1 MRIGVIIQARLKSK
15 RLPGKILMDLGGRP
29 MIWHLWHRLAELKL
43 PIIIAVPEGEAREIS
58 SAIRPREE
66 VFINEGPE
74 DDVLARYHYAARGM
88 ALDAVIRVT
97 GDCPLIAPEAVRRVL
112 YPFQTL
118 YRAHPYMA
126 NDLLASYPDGLGI
139 EIFTVSALERAHILA
154 DKPEQREHVSP
165 FMRRDKLNNPL
176 NISCPI
182 NGIADLKLSIDT
194 QEDLDF
200 VRAVDAAEPR
210 DFSLQSTLEAIE
222 RVKAQD
228 HA

>member
-1 MRIGVIIQARLKSK
+1 MRIGLIIQARLNSK

-29 MIWHLWHRLAELKL
+29 LIWHLWHRLAELKL
-43 PIIIAVPEGEAREIS
+43 PIIIAVPEGEAAEIS
-58 SAIRPREE
+58 RAVRPREE
-66 VFINEGPE
+66 VFFNEGPE

-97 GDCPLIAPEAVRRVL
+97 GDCPLIAPEAIQRVL
-112 YPFQTL
+112 CPFQAL
-118 YRAHPYMA
+118 YMAHPYMA
-126 NDLLASYPDGLGI
+126 NDILASYPDGLGV
-139 EIFTVSALERAHILA
+139 EIFTVSALERAHIQA
-154 DKPEQREHVSP
+154 DKAADREHVSP
-165 FMRRDKLNNPL
+165 YMKRDKLNNPL

-182 NGIADLKLSIDT
+182 NGVANYKLSIDT

-200 VRAVDAAEPR
+200 VRAIDAAQPR
-210 DFSLQSTLEAIE
+210 DFSLQATLEAVG